1 MVSYAAWL
9 SCAARLA
16 RLAGGARE
24 PPAVTDDDRTLTRY
38 ELEDLADR
46 TARAF
51 AACGVGAGDRV
62 TIALRNTAGFLAA
75 AIGCWKLG
83 ATPQPVSWR
92 LPRRELDAI
101 VGLADPKVV
110 LGCEP
115 GTYPGRTC
123 LPGDWEPPPA
133 AGDRGPLR
141 DAGCDPRKA
150 VTARG

>member
-1 MVSYAAWL
+1 VAMVSFAV
-9 SCAARLA
+9 RLA
-16 RLAGGARE
+16 RLASEAPDR
-24 PPAVTDDDRTLTRY
+24 PAVTDDGGTLTRR

-51 AACGVGAGDRV
+51 AASGVAAGDRV

-101 VGLADPKVV
+101 AGLADPKVV

-115 GTYPGRTC
+115 GT
-123 LPGDWEPPPA
+123 
-133 AGDRGPLR
+133 
-141 DAGCDPRKA
+141 
-150 VTARG
+150 

>member
-1 MVSYAAWL
+1 MAMVSYAV
-9 SCAARLA
+9 RLA
-16 RLAGGARE
+16 RLASEAPDR
-24 PPAVTDDDRTLTRY
+24 PAVTDDGGTLIRR

-51 AACGVGAGDRV
+51 AASGVAAGDRV

-123 LPGDWEPPPA
+123 LPGS
-133 AGDRGPLR
+133 
-141 DAGCDPRKA
+141 
-150 VTARG
+150 